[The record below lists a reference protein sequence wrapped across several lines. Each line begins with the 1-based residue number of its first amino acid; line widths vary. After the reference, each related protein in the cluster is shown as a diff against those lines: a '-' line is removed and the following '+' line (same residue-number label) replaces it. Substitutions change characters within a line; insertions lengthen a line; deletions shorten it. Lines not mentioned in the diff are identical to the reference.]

1 MSAATY
7 TPREGSVAWKVIQF
21 LQANRDEQLDADL
34 ISAKCDCVRANVHT
48 LLGPAVQAGLLVR
61 TEDVPSGELVYSAG
75 SGAALPPEQPTASPF
90 HAWLERRG
98 QDSAEGRPQRH
109 LPRPTNAPAPAP
121 AKRAPAAPFRIDVG
135 TVQIDKNVPLPG
147 RRQPMD
153 WTPLLGK
160 LEVGDSFLLPAA
172 AKSAIGSAV
181 KVHKDAT
188 GMQLTTRTVDGGIR
202 VWRVA

>member
-1 MSAATY
+1 MTTSY

-61 TEDVPSGELVYSAG
+61 SEDVPSGELVYSAG

-98 QDSAEGRPQRH
+98 QDSAEGRPQR
-109 LPRPTNAPAPAP
+109 RPPTIPAPPP
-121 AKRAPAAPFRIDVG
+121 AKRAPSAPFRIDVG
-135 TVQIDKNVPLPG
+135 TVQIDKGVPLPG